1 MSLPTKVYQRE
12 NNHNLFKLL
21 KESLGDIVGSFFLAK
36 QLATRDIKAQ
46 YRQSYFGILWAFIT
60 PLATGLVWIF
70 LNKSGTVAISD
81 TGMPYPVFVFTGT
94 IIWSIIVEA
103 INSPM
108 ATTRGARGIM
118 SKINFPKEA
127 LLVSGILKLL
137 FNSIIKVVL
146 LLGFLL
152 FFGVSY
158 QWSLLLFPFILLGG
172 VFFGTVC
179 GLFITPIGML
189 YSDVARAI
197 SLGLSFVMY
206 ATPVVY
212 AVPKEAGMFREVM
225 RWNPITPIIT
235 MARDT
240 IMGTDYTVL
249 PYFLI
254 VIGGCIPLFF
264 IGLVFY
270 RVSIPIIVERLSA

>member
-1 MSLPTKVYQRE
+1 
-12 NNHNLFKLL
+12 
-21 KESLGDIVGSFFLAK
+21 LAK

-94 IIWSIIVEA
+94 IIWSIIVES

-108 ATTRGARGIM
+108 ATTNGARGIL

-127 LLVSGILKLL
+127 LLVSGVLKLL
-137 FNSIIKVVL
+137 FNSIIKIVL

-158 QWSLLLFPFILLGG
+158 QWSLLLFPIILVGG

-189 YSDVARAI
+189 YSDVARMI
-197 SLGLSFVMY
+197 SLGLRFVMY
-206 ATPVVY
+206 AAPVVY
-212 AVPKEAGMFREVM
+212 AVPKEAGLFRDVM
-225 RWNPITPIIT
+225 LWNPITPIIT
-235 MARDT
+235 MARDSIVGNDFT
-240 IMGTDYTVL
+240 ML

-254 VIGGCIPLFF
+254 VLTVCIPLFML
-264 IGLVFY
+264 GLVFY

>member
-1 MSLPTKVYQRE
+1 MSLPIKVYQRE

-21 KESLGDIVGSFFLAK
+21 KESLSDMGSSFFLAK

-46 YRQSYFGILWAFIT
+46 YRQSYLGILWAFIT
-60 PLATGLVWIF
+60 PLAIGLVWIF

-94 IIWSIIVEA
+94 IIWSIIVES
-103 INSPM
+103 INSPI
-108 ATTRGARGIM
+108 TTTNGARGIL

-127 LLVSGILKLL
+127 LLVSGVLKLL
-137 FNSIIKVVL
+137 FNSIIKIVL
-146 LLGFLL
+146 LLAFLL

-158 QWSLLLFPFILLGG
+158 QWSLLYFPFILVGG

-189 YSDVARAI
+189 YSDVARII
-197 SLGLSFVMY
+197 SLGLRFVMY
-206 ATPVVY
+206 AAPVVY
-212 AVPKEAGMFREVM
+212 AVPKEIGFFRNVM
-225 RWNPITPIIT
+225 MWNPITPIIT
-235 MARDT
+235 TARDT
-240 IMGTDYTVL
+240 IVGAEFTML

-254 VIGGCIPLFF
+254 VLAVCIPLFML
-264 IGLVFY
+264 GLVFY

>member
-1 MSLPTKVYQRE
+1 MSLPIKVYQRE

-21 KESLGDIVGSFFLAK
+21 KESLSDMVSSFFLAK

-94 IIWSIIVEA
+94 IIWSIIIES

-108 ATTRGARGIM
+108 ATTNGARGIL

-127 LLVSGILKLL
+127 LLVSGVLKLL
-137 FNSIIKVVL
+137 FNSIIKIVL
-146 LLGFLL
+146 LLAFLL

-158 QWSLLLFPFILLGG
+158 QWSLLYFPLILVGG

-189 YSDVARAI
+189 YSDVARII
-197 SLGLSFVMY
+197 SLGLRFVMY
-206 ATPVVY
+206 AAPVVY
-212 AVPKEAGMFREVM
+212 AVPKEAGFFRDVM
-225 RWNPITPIIT
+225 LWNPITPIIT
-235 MARDT
+235 TARDT
-240 IMGTDYTVL
+240 IVGAEFTML
-249 PYFLI
+249 PYFLM
-254 VIGGCIPLFF
+254 VIAVCIPLFML
-264 IGLVFY
+264 GLVFY

>member
-1 MSLPTKVYQRE
+1 MSLPVKIYQRE

-21 KESLGDIVGSFFLAK
+21 KESLSDIVSSFFLAK

-46 YRQSYFGILWAFIT
+46 YRQSYLGILWAFIT
-60 PLATGLVWIF
+60 PLVTGLVWIL
-70 LNKSGTVAISD
+70 LNTSGTVEITD

-94 IIWSIIVEA
+94 IIWSIIVES
-103 INSPM
+103 INSPI
-108 ATTRGARGIM
+108 ATTNAARGIL

-146 LLGFLL
+146 LLAFLL
-152 FFGVSY
+152 FFGVSF
-158 QWSLLLFPFILLGG
+158 QWLLLWFPFVLFGG

-189 YSDVARAI
+189 YNDVAKAI
-197 SLGLSFVMY
+197 TLGLRFVMY
-206 ATPVVY
+206 AAPVVY
-212 AVPKEAGMFREVM
+212 AVPSEPGLFRDIM
-225 RWNPITPIIT
+225 LWNPITPIIT
-235 MARDT
+235 TARDT
-240 IMGTDYTVL
+240 IVGTEFTLL

-254 VIGGCIPLFF
+254 VMAVCIPLFLL
-264 IGLVFY
+264 GLIFY

>member
-12 NNHNLFKLL
+12 NNHNLLKLL
-21 KESLGDIVGSFFLAK
+21 KESLSDMMTSFFLAK
-36 QLATRDIKAQ
+36 QLAIRDIKAQ

-60 PLATGLVWIF
+60 PLAIGLVWIF
-70 LNKSGTVAISD
+70 LNSSGTVEITD

-94 IIWSIIVEA
+94 IIWSIIVES

-108 ATTRGARGIM
+108 TTTNGARGIL

-137 FNSIIKVVL
+137 FNSIIKIVL

-158 QWSLLLFPFILLGG
+158 KWSLLLFPFILLGG

-189 YSDVARAI
+189 YNDIARMI
-197 SLGLSFVMY
+197 SLGLRFVMY
-206 ATPVVY
+206 AAPVVY
-212 AVPKEAGMFREVM
+212 AVPKEIGLFRDVM
-225 RWNPITPIIT
+225 MWNPITPIIT
-235 MARDT
+235 SARET
-240 IMGTDYTVL
+240 IVGNEFTML

-254 VIGGCIPLFF
+254 VLAVCIPLFML
-264 IGLVFY
+264 GLVFY

>member
-1 MSLPTKVYQRE
+1 MSLPIKVYQRE
-12 NNHNLFKLL
+12 NNHNLLKLL
-21 KESLGDIVGSFFLAK
+21 KESLSDMGSSFFLAK

-70 LNKSGTVAISD
+70 LNRSGTVAISD

-94 IIWSIIVEA
+94 IIWSIIVES
-103 INSPM
+103 INSPI
-108 ATTRGARGIM
+108 TSTNGARGIL

-127 LLVSGILKLL
+127 LLVSGVLKLL
-137 FNSIIKVVL
+137 FNSIIKIVL
-146 LLGFLL
+146 LLAFLL

-158 QWSLLLFPFILLGG
+158 QWSLLYFPFILVGG

-189 YSDVARAI
+189 YSDVARII
-197 SLGLSFVMY
+197 SLGLRFVMY
-206 ATPVVY
+206 AAPVVY
-212 AVPKEAGMFREVM
+212 AVPKEIGFFRNVM
-225 RWNPITPIIT
+225 MWNPITPIIT
-235 MARDT
+235 TARDT
-240 IMGTDYTVL
+240 IVGAEFTML

-254 VIGGCIPLFF
+254 VLAVCIPLFML
-264 IGLVFY
+264 GLVFY

>member
-1 MSLPTKVYQRE
+1 MSLPIKVYQRE

-21 KESLGDIVGSFFLAK
+21 KESLSDMVSSFFLAK

-46 YRQSYFGILWAFIT
+46 YRQSYLGILWAFIT
-60 PLATGLVWIF
+60 PLAIGLVWIF

-94 IIWSIIVEA
+94 IIWSIIVES
-103 INSPM
+103 INSPI
-108 ATTRGARGIM
+108 TTTNGARGIL

-127 LLVSGILKLL
+127 LLVSGVLKLL
-137 FNSIIKVVL
+137 FNSIIKIVL
-146 LLGFLL
+146 LLAFLL

-158 QWSLLLFPFILLGG
+158 QWSLLYFPFILVGG

-189 YSDVARAI
+189 YSDVARII
-197 SLGLSFVMY
+197 SLGLRFVMY
-206 ATPVVY
+206 AAPVVY
-212 AVPKEAGMFREVM
+212 AVPKEAGLFRDIM
-225 RWNPITPIIT
+225 LWNPITPIIT
-235 MARDT
+235 TARDT
-240 IMGTDYTVL
+240 IVGAEFTML

-254 VIGGCIPLFF
+254 VLAVCIPLFML
-264 IGLVFY
+264 GLVFY

>member
-1 MSLPTKVYQRE
+1 MSLPIKVYQRE

-21 KESLGDIVGSFFLAK
+21 KESLSDMVSSFFLAK

-46 YRQSYFGILWAFIT
+46 YRQSYLGILWAFIT
-60 PLATGLVWIF
+60 PLAIGLVWIF

-94 IIWSIIVEA
+94 IIWSIIVES
-103 INSPM
+103 INSPI
-108 ATTRGARGIM
+108 TTTNGARGIL

-127 LLVSGILKLL
+127 LLVSGVLKLL
-137 FNSIIKVVL
+137 FNSIIKIVL
-146 LLGFLL
+146 LLAFLL

-158 QWSLLLFPFILLGG
+158 QWSLLYFPFILVGG

-189 YSDVARAI
+189 YSDVARII
-197 SLGLSFVMY
+197 SLGLRFVMY
-206 ATPVVY
+206 AAPVVY
-212 AVPKEAGMFREVM
+212 AVPKEIGFFRNVM
-225 RWNPITPIIT
+225 MWNPITPIIT
-235 MARDT
+235 TARDT
-240 IMGTDYTVL
+240 IVGAEFTML

-254 VIGGCIPLFF
+254 VLAVCIPLFML
-264 IGLVFY
+264 GLVFY

>member
-1 MSLPTKVYQRE
+1 MSLPIKVYQRE

-21 KESLGDIVGSFFLAK
+21 KESLSDMVSSFFLAK

-46 YRQSYFGILWAFIT
+46 YRQSYLGILWAFIT
-60 PLATGLVWIF
+60 PLAIGLVWIF

-94 IIWSIIVEA
+94 IIWSIIVES
-103 INSPM
+103 INSPI
-108 ATTRGARGIM
+108 TTTNGARGIL

-127 LLVSGILKLL
+127 LLVSGVLKLL
-137 FNSIIKVVL
+137 FNSIIKIVL
-146 LLGFLL
+146 LLAFLL

-158 QWSLLLFPFILLGG
+158 QWSLLYFPFILVGG

-189 YSDVARAI
+189 YSDVARII
-197 SLGLSFVMY
+197 SLGLRFVMY
-206 ATPVVY
+206 AAPVVY
-212 AVPKEAGMFREVM
+212 AVPKEAGLFRDIM
-225 RWNPITPIIT
+225 LWNPITPIIT
-235 MARDT
+235 TARDT
-240 IMGTDYTVL
+240 IVGAEFTML
-249 PYFLI
+249 PYFLM
-254 VIGGCIPLFF
+254 VIAVCIPLFML
-264 IGLVFY
+264 GLVFY

>member
-1 MSLPTKVYQRE
+1 MSLPIKVYQRE

-21 KESLGDIVGSFFLAK
+21 KESLSDMVSSFFLAK

-94 IIWSIIVEA
+94 IIWSIIVES

-108 ATTRGARGIM
+108 ATTNGARGIL

-127 LLVSGILKLL
+127 LLVSGVLKLL
-137 FNSIIKVVL
+137 FNSIIKIVL
-146 LLGFLL
+146 LLAFLL

-158 QWSLLLFPFILLGG
+158 QWSLLYFPLILVGG

-189 YSDVARAI
+189 YSDVARII
-197 SLGLSFVMY
+197 SLGLRFVMY
-206 ATPVVY
+206 AAPVVY
-212 AVPKEAGMFREVM
+212 AVPKEAGFFRDVM
-225 RWNPITPIIT
+225 LWNPITPIIT
-235 MARDT
+235 TARDT
-240 IMGTDYTVL
+240 IVGAEFTML
-249 PYFLI
+249 PYFLM
-254 VIGGCIPLFF
+254 VIAVCIPLFML
-264 IGLVFY
+264 GLVFY

>member
-1 MSLPTKVYQRE
+1 MSLPIKVYQRE

-21 KESLGDIVGSFFLAK
+21 KESLSDMGSSFFLAK

-46 YRQSYFGILWAFIT
+46 YRQSYLGILWAFIT
-60 PLATGLVWIF
+60 PLAIGLVWIF

-94 IIWSIIVEA
+94 IIWSIIVES
-103 INSPM
+103 INSPI
-108 ATTRGARGIM
+108 TTTNGARGIL

-127 LLVSGILKLL
+127 LLVSGVLKLL
-137 FNSIIKVVL
+137 FNSIIKIVL
-146 LLGFLL
+146 LLAFLL

-158 QWSLLLFPFILLGG
+158 QWSLLYFPFILVGG

-189 YSDVARAI
+189 YSDVARII
-197 SLGLSFVMY
+197 SLGLRFVMY
-206 ATPVVY
+206 AAPVVY
-212 AVPKEAGMFREVM
+212 AVPKEAGLFRDIM
-225 RWNPITPIIT
+225 LWNPITPIIT
-235 MARDT
+235 TARDT
-240 IMGTDYTVL
+240 IVGAEFTML
-249 PYFLI
+249 PYFLM
-254 VIGGCIPLFF
+254 VIAVCIPLFML
-264 IGLVFY
+264 GLVFY